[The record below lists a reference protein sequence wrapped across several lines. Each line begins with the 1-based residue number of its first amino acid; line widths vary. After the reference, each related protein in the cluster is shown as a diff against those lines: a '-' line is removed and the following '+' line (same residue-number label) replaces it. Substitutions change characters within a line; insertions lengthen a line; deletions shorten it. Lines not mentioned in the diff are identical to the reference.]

1 MSYLCSYNRSYL
13 NFKYINMEKSNT
25 TNKTYL
31 LRNLEMLKIL
41 SNSKYGKTTSEI
53 LDALGRHFD
62 QENIP
67 TIRQIQRDLT
77 WLEENYS
84 NLLESEGKRPKKWK
98 LCNNPLAKEMDLNT
112 ALAFFLVDKY
122 VKNLLPLTSIQHLSP
137 YFKEYISVLD
147 KTYPI
152 PQKQKIVKWSEK
164 VAMIPRSIE
173 FISPDVDDEIQKTML
188 MAVFENKRVIFTY
201 KGKENEFSPLGI
213 VIRGEMTYFIGLFGD
228 YKDYRQ
234 VTLNRI
240 EKADLTSRTF
250 IPPSEFKLDQYIAK
264 GKFQFPVKGDKVI
277 KFKAYFDKK
286 VIKSVG
292 ELSLSEDQIIT
303 KEGDRYLLQATVQ
316 NTEQFLW
323 WVLGFG
329 SKVEVLK
336 PISLRKKIIQII
348 TKMNKCYQ

>member
-1 MSYLCSYNRSYL
+1 MNHSN
-13 NFKYINMEKSNT
+13 NT

-41 SNSKYGKTTSEI
+41 SNSKKGKTTSEI
-53 LDALGRHFD
+53 LELLGQHFD
-62 QENIP
+62 QEEIP
-67 TIRQIQRDLT
+67 TIRQIQRDLN

-122 VKNLLPLTSIQHLSP
+122 VKDLLPISVIQHLSP
-137 YFKEYISVLD
+137 YFKEYIAVLD
-147 KTYPI
+147 HNYPV
-152 PQKQKIVKWSEK
+152 PQKQKIANWSDK

-173 FISPDVDDEIQKTML
+173 FLSPEVDDEIQKTML
-188 MAVFENKRVIFTY
+188 MAVFENKRVLFTY

-228 YKDYRQ
+228 YTDYRQ

-240 EKADLTSRTF
+240 ERAILTRKTF
-250 IPPSEFKLDQYIAK
+250 TTPKSFKLEQYIAR
-264 GKFQFPVKGDKVI
+264 GKFQFPVKGDKMI
-277 KFKAYFDKK
+277 KFEAYFDKK
-286 VIKSVG
+286 VIKSVS
-292 ELSLSEDQIIT
+292 ELSLSHDQIIT
-303 KEGDRYLLQATVQ
+303 KEGERYLLQATVQ

-323 WVLGFG
+323 WILGFG
-329 SKVEVLK
+329 AKVEVIK
-336 PISLRKKIIQII
+336 PLYLRNKIINII
-348 TKMNKCYQ
+348 NKMGQKYQ